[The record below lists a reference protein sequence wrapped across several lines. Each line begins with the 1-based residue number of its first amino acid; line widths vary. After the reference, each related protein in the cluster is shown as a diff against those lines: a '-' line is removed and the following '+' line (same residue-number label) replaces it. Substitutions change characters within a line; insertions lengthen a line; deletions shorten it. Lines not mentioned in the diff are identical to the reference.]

1 VKIDKTKVKI
11 DKIAAPPPA
20 APPFDEARFA
30 RAALDAVNAVVIVT
44 DSEGRVAYV
53 NRYCQ
58 SISGHTAGDFENSRV
73 WDIIASDDDKCSFK
87 SAIQSVCKKKTSVE
101 HTGSWPIK
109 DGGILFIN
117 WTTAAIDDRSAD
129 VRSAGV
135 QGVDVRGAGVFIMS
149 TGVDITEFKL
159 TQERLDYLA
168 NFDSLT
174 DLPNRQYFYD
184 SLSHVMGHSRRHGR
198 EFALLYIDL
207 DGFKFINDTLGH
219 DMGDLLLKKAAKL
232 ISESIDEK
240 DSLAYMGGDE
250 FMVILPG
257 VPSAQHAAN
266 SAAVIVEKFSKPF
279 TIEKYECFVGASI
292 GICMFPSDGDDTDT
306 LLKNVDVAMYQA
318 KDMGRSTYQLFN
330 PAMSIKAIRRLQLEG
345 NLRKAIENNEF
356 RVFYQAKVDFK
367 TGDING
373 MEALLRWNNAQYG
386 RISPVEFI
394 PLAEETGLIIP
405 IGEWVLRTACLQNV
419 RWMKKGYPPL
429 KVSVNLSARQFRA
442 GDLIENIE
450 KIIRETGI
458 PSKYLELE
466 LTEGTVM
473 HNADKAIKTL
483 MHIKELGVEI
493 SVDDFGMG
501 YSSLSYLKRFP
512 IDTLKIDR
520 SFVSDITVD
529 PDDEAIV
536 TAIIAMAHS
545 LKLKV
550 VAEGVE
556 TAGQLE
562 FLRALGCDSAQ
573 GYLFSEPVDEERF
586 EALIREKSEN
596 KTDGTEKHS

>member
-1 VKIDKTKVKI
+1 MKGKKPEKVKIDKTV
-11 DKIAAPPPA
+11 
-20 APPFDEARFA
+20 APPFNEAQFA
-30 RAALDAVNAVVIVT
+30 RAALDAVNAIVIVT

-53 NRYCQ
+53 NSYCQ
-58 SISGHTAGDFENSRV
+58 SVSGQTVVDFENRPV
-73 WDIIASDDDKCSFK
+73 WDILASDDDKRSFK
-87 SAIQSVCKKKTSVE
+87 SAHLSARNEKTGMD
-101 HTGSWPIK
+101 HTGSWPVK
-109 DGGILFIN
+109 DGGMLFIN
-117 WTTAAIDDRSAD
+117 WTTAAIDD
-129 VRSAGV
+129 
-135 QGVDVRGAGVFIMS
+135 QGAGGFVIS
-149 TGVDITEFKL
+149 TGVDITECRL
-159 TQERLDYLA
+159 TEERLEYLA

-184 SLSHVMGHSRRHGR
+184 SLSHVMGYSRRHGQ

-207 DGFKFINDTLGH
+207 DGFKFVNDTLGH

-232 ISESIDEK
+232 ISASIGEK
-240 DSLAYMGGDE
+240 DSVAYMGGDE
-250 FMVILPG
+250 FMVILPA
-257 VPSAQHAAN
+257 VTSVEHATN
-266 SAAVIVEKFSKPF
+266 SAAGIVEKFSKPF

-330 PAMSIKAIRRLQLEG
+330 PTMSTRAIRRLQLEG
-345 NLRKAIENNEF
+345 NLRKAIERNEF
-356 RVFYQAKVDFK
+356 RIFYQSKVDLK

-373 MEALLRWNNAQYG
+373 MEALLRWNNAQHG
-386 RISPVEFI
+386 KISPVEFI

-405 IGEWVLRTACLQNV
+405 IGDWVLRNSCIQNV
-419 RWMKKGYPPL
+419 RWIFKGYPPL

-442 GDLIENIE
+442 GNLIENIE
-450 KIIRETGI
+450 GILRETGI
-458 PSKYLELE
+458 PPKYLELE

-483 MHIKELGVEI
+483 MQIKDLGVEI

-520 SFVSDITVD
+520 SFVRDITVD

-556 TAGQLE
+556 TTDQLE

-573 GYLFSEPVDEERF
+573 GYLFSEPIDEELF
-586 EALIREKSEN
+586 EALIREKLEN
-596 KTDGTEKHS
+596 KA